1 MPTYLTHVVLA
12 TTVLVALG
20 IFHHFTSVHAE
31 AEPFDRQ
38 QWRARQAE
46 ARQND
51 PGCVRG
57 GMALSLV
64 RNGSL
69 DNSSRSTVL
78 ALLGDADETG
88 DRQLHFSLG
97 QCHWDW
103 RSSALVVRVDAQG
116 IVEDVSI
123 EAL

>member
-1 MPTYLTHVVLA
+1 MPISLTHVVLA

-20 IFHHFTSVHAE
+20 IFHHVTSIHAE

-38 QWRARQAE
+38 QWRTRQTE

-57 GMALSLV
+57 GMALSLI
-64 RNGSL
+64 RNRSL
-69 DNSSRSTVL
+69 DNSTRNTVL
-78 ALLGDADETG
+78 ALLGDADVTG

-103 RSSALVVRVDAQG
+103 RHSALVVSFNALGV
-116 IVEDVSI
+116 VEDVSL
-123 EAL
+123 EVL

>member
-1 MPTYLTHVVLA
+1 MAITLTRVILA
-12 TTVLVALG
+12 ATAVVALG
-20 IFHHFTSVHAE
+20 MFQHFTSIHAE

-46 ARQND
+46 ARQHD

-69 DNSSRSTVL
+69 DNSTRSTVL
-78 ALLGDADETG
+78 ALLGDAESSG
-88 DRQLHFSLG
+88 DKQLHFSLG

-103 RSSALVVRVDAQG
+103 RHSALVVRFDARG

-123 EAL
+123 EDL

>member
-1 MPTYLTHVVLA
+1 MPITLTRAVLA

-31 AEPFDRQ
+31 AEPFDRE

-69 DNSSRSTVL
+69 DNSSRNAVL
-78 ALLGDADETG
+78 ALLGDTESSD

-103 RSSALVVRVDAQG
+103 RHSALVVRVDAQG

>member
-1 MPTYLTHVVLA
+1 MAITLTRVVLA
-12 TTVLVALG
+12 ATAVVALG
-20 IFHHFTSVHAE
+20 MFQHFTSIHAE

-46 ARQND
+46 ARQ
-51 PGCVRG
+51 RG

-69 DNSSRSTVL
+69 DNSSRSAVL
-78 ALLGDADETG
+78 ALPGDAESSG
-88 DRQLHFSLG
+88 DKQLHFNLR

-103 RSSALVVRVDAQG
+103 RHSALVVSFNALGV
-116 IVEDVSI
+116 VEDVSI
-123 EAL
+123 EVL

>member
-1 MPTYLTHVVLA
+1 MPITLTRAVLA

-20 IFHHFTSVHAE
+20 IFHHFTSVHAD
-31 AEPFDRQ
+31 AEPFDRE

-69 DNSSRSTVL
+69 DNSSRNAVL
-78 ALLGDADETG
+78 ALLGDADKTG
-88 DRQLHFSLG
+88 DRQLHYDLG

-103 RSSALVVRVDAQG
+103 RHSALVVSFNARGV
-116 IVEDVSI
+116 VEDVSI
-123 EAL
+123 EVL

>member
-1 MPTYLTHVVLA
+1 MAITLTHVVLA
-12 TTVLVALG
+12 ATAVVALG
-20 IFHHFTSVHAE
+20 MFQHFTSIHAE

-64 RNGSL
+64 RNGRL
-69 DNSSRSTVL
+69 DNSTRSAVL

-103 RSSALVVRVDAQG
+103 QHSALVVRFDARG
-116 IVEDVSI
+116 IVEGVSI
-123 EAL
+123 EVL

>member
-1 MPTYLTHVVLA
+1 MPITLTHVVLA
-12 TTVLVALG
+12 AIAVVALG
-20 IFHHFTSVHAE
+20 MFQHFTSIHAE

-51 PGCVRG
+51 PSCVRG

-69 DNSSRSTVL
+69 ENSSRSAVL
-78 ALLGDADETG
+78 DLLGDAESSG
-88 DRQLHFSLG
+88 DKQLHFNLR

-103 RSSALVVRVDAQG
+103 RHSALVVSFNALGV
-116 IVEDVSI
+116 VEDVSI
-123 EAL
+123 EVL